1 VVCRRHHEQADGE
14 EVLTPVVFASSQAS
28 SVQPTEPD
36 ETLVVRCWAG
46 EDEALDLLLT
56 RYRAAVRNKAR
67 SYFLAGADREDVVQ
81 EGMIG
86 LYKAVRDF
94 DPSQS
99 SFRSFADLCVTRQI
113 ISAVKSATRQKHTP
127 LNSYVSLH
135 LPAHHDDDAG
145 AEIVDEI
152 PAEAM
157 DPAEAVV
164 SAAELTML
172 EEYFA
177 EILSDLE
184 AEVLQRYVEG
194 ETYVEIADALNRHT
208 KSIDNALQ
216 RIKKKLDSYLVRRHF
231 FEAEV
236 AEAGVA
242 KTG

>member
-1 VVCRRHHEQADGE
+1 M
-14 EVLTPVVFASSQAS
+14 TPVVSVPSHSGSAQAA
-28 SVQPTEPD
+28 EPD
-36 ETLVVRCWAG
+36 EDLVVRSWAG
-46 EDEALDLLLT
+46 EDEALDTLLT
-56 RYRAAVRNKAR
+56 RYRVAVRNKAR
-67 SYFLAGADREDVVQ
+67 SYFLAGADRDDVVQ

-94 DPSQS
+94 DPSRS

-152 PAEAM
+152 A
-157 DPAEAVV
+157 AEAVDPADSVV
-164 SAAELTML
+164 SGAELAML

-184 AEVLQRYVEG
+184 VEVLQRYVEG
-194 ETYVEIADALNRHT
+194 ETYVEIAEALNRHT

-216 RIKKKLDSYLVRRHF
+216 RIKKKLDTYLAQRQAAET
-231 FEAEV
+231 EATETE
-236 AEAGVA
+236 ATEAGVA
-242 KTG
+242 GTG

>member
-1 VVCRRHHEQADGE
+1 MVCRRHHEQADGE
-14 EVLTPVVFASSQAS
+14 EVLTPVVSASSQAS

-94 DPSQS
+94 DPSHQS

-152 PAEAM
+152 AAEAM

-216 RIKKKLDSYLVRRHF
+216 RIKKKLDSYLARRHF
-231 FEAEV
+231 VEAEV
-236 AEAGVA
+236 AEGVA